1 MKLKIK
7 PLNITF
13 ILLLLCFIINGCTE
27 PYILETNTYEEALV
41 IEATITNEFKKQEII
56 LTKTSRFEDTQPKAE
71 TGAQVYITDNTG
83 NRYEFEE
90 QSGKYIS
97 KSEFKA
103 IPEREYHLDIITSD
117 GQNYR
122 SSTEILTP
130 EVSIED
136 VKPIVE
142 TRDTLKGVQIYVSS
156 YDPSNTAKF
165 YRYTYEETYKII
177 APKWVPQELI
187 VTGPQ
192 SIALIDRTTEA
203 KTCYGTR
210 KSSEIML
217 ANTTGLSESR
227 VNFPIRYID
236 NKDYIIANRYSIL
249 VRLYTQNL
257 ESYTYHKTLKEMSG
271 TSGVLSPKQPGLV
284 NGNIKCISSSN
295 KKAIGYF
302 EVAAVSSKR
311 IFFNFD
317 DIFLGDP
324 YPPYYCRCDRP
335 PPPDICAP
343 FCFKGPNCDG
353 QAILLSLNGHDMVFY
368 DLLFGNCYVLLP
380 IACGDCTVLGSNI
393 KPSFWED

>member
-1 MKLKIK
+1 MKVKKTIYINKIF
-7 PLNITF
+7 L
-13 ILLLLCFIINGCTE
+13 LLLLCFIINGCTE

-97 KSEFKA
+97 KNEFQA
-103 IPEREYHLDIITSD
+103 IPGREYHLDIITSD

-142 TRDTLKGVQIYVSS
+142 KRDTLNGVQIYVSS
-156 YDPSNTAKF
+156 YDPSNKAKF
-165 YRYTYEETYKII
+165 YRFTYEETYKII
-177 APKWVPQELI
+177 APMWSPKELI

-192 SIALIDRTTEA
+192 SVALVDRTTEA
-203 KTCYGTR
+203 RICYVTK
-210 KSSEIML
+210 KSPEIKL
-217 ANTTGLSESR
+217 INTTGLSESR
-227 VNFPIRYID
+227 VNLPIRYIYRND
-236 NKDYIIANRYSIL
+236 WILQHRYSIV
-249 VRLYTQNL
+249 VRLYSQNFK
-257 ESYTYHKTLKEMSG
+257 SYTYYKTLKDMSA
-271 TSGVLSPKQPGLV
+271 TSSVLSPQQPGFLD
-284 NGNIKCISSSN
+284 GNIKCISSSN

-317 DIFLGDP
+317 DILIGNP
-324 YPPYYCRCDRP
+324 YPPYYCCRCVAEDP
-335 PPPDICAP
+335 LL
-343 FCFKGPNCDG
+343 FCFKGPRCMG
-353 QAILLSLNGHDMVFY
+353 EAIILGLNGRDYVYY
-368 DLLFGNCYVLLP
+368 DNPGGRVYILTETV
-380 IACGDCTVLGSNI
+380 CGDCTVLGSNI
-393 KPSFWED
+393 KPSFWID